1 MTQVLYNLKIKP
13 EHLARKAI
21 VYLRCRTGR
30 KPSPDCPLGP
40 LQRDLMEAH
49 LSRDT
54 AEDERQSAI
63 ADQRLTPADG
73 ITDHPSG
80 MLTANYAP
88 VDT

>member
-1 MTQVLYNLKIKP
+1 MKCN
-13 EHLARKAI
+13 
-21 VYLRCRTGR
+21 
-30 KPSPDCPLGP
+30 SPLGP

-49 LSRDT
+49 LSWDT